1 MVDNGAA
8 GDFTQYGSQ
17 LDASSFTLDVTGLTL
32 TKQYRFYVIATNII
46 GSTHSNIVSAIVA
59 DPPAT
64 PTQAPSFDPT

>member
-1 MVDNGAA
+1 MIDNGAA

-17 LDASSFTLDVTGLTL
+17 LEASVFALDVTGLTL

-46 GSTHSNIVSAIVA
+46 GSTKSNIVKAIVA

-64 PTQAPSFDPT
+64 PTLAPSFDPT